1 MRVWRTQTL
10 TEPALYQGQKHKEP
24 EGQMAKKKDPLE
36 GKAVAIVGLGG
47 TYADYILARIN
58 SQKFDEV
65 WGINSIGAIVRV
77 DRTFMMDPAS
87 RFLDDVKAGT
97 QTGIGQEFL
106 LDTPNKGPIYSCVLD
121 DRVPEI
127 VEYPLADVISDLQI
141 SYFNNTVAYA
151 LGFAIHKKVAKIHL
165 YGIDFSY
172 KQNLNFAEAGRACC
186 EFWCAI
192 AISRGIKIEVAHK
205 SGFLDTNVPEN
216 EKLYG
221 YHRLENPLVQRI
233 VDGDLMIVRQN
244 DLSPPEP
251 VEHQDPVLIGRHDIP
266 NVTYVEKEGKNV
278 KRQN

>member
-1 MRVWRTQTL
+1 
-10 TEPALYQGQKHKEP
+10 
-24 EGQMAKKKDPLE
+24 MAKKKDSLE
-36 GKAVAIVGLGG
+36 GKTVAIVGLGG
-47 TYADYILARIN
+47 TYADYVLARIN

-87 RFLDDVKAGT
+87 RFLDDVKAGK
-97 QTGIGQEFL
+97 QTGVGQEFL
-106 LDTPNKGPIYSCVLD
+106 LETPNKGPIYSCELD
-121 DRVPEI
+121 ERVPEI
-127 VEYPLADVISDLQI
+127 VEYPLQEVISDLQI

-172 KQNLNFAEAGRACC
+172 KANLNFAEAGRACC

-192 AISRGIKIEVAHK
+192 AISRGIQIEVAHR

-221 YHRLENPLVQRI
+221 YHRLENPLVQKV
-233 VDGDLMIVRQN
+233 VDGSLLIARQS
-244 DLSPPEP
+244 DMESPEP
-251 VEHQDPVLIGRHDIP
+251 EDGQDPVLIGRHDIKG
-266 NVTYVEKEGKNV
+266 VTYND
-278 KRQN
+278 

>member
-1 MRVWRTQTL
+1 
-10 TEPALYQGQKHKEP
+10 
-24 EGQMAKKKDPLE
+24 MAKKKDSLE
-36 GKAVAIVGLGG
+36 GKTVAIVGLGG
-47 TYADYILARIN
+47 TYADYVLARIN

-87 RFLDDVKAGT
+87 RFLDDVKAGK
-97 QTGIGQEFL
+97 QTGVAQEFL
-106 LDTPNKGPIYSCVLD
+106 LETSNKGPIYSCELD
-121 DRVPEI
+121 ERVPEI
-127 VEYPLADVISDLQI
+127 VEYPLQEVISDLQI

-172 KQNLNFAEAGRACC
+172 KANLNFAEAGRACC

-192 AISRGIKIEVAHK
+192 AISRGIQIEVAHR

-221 YHRLENPLVQRI
+221 YHRLENPLVQKV
-233 VDGDLMIVRQN
+233 VDGSLLIARQS
-244 DLSPPEP
+244 DMESPEP
-251 VEHQDPVLIGRHDIP
+251 EDGQDPVLIGRHDIKG
-266 NVTYVEKEGKNV
+266 VTYND
-278 KRQN
+278 

>member
-1 MRVWRTQTL
+1 
-10 TEPALYQGQKHKEP
+10 
-24 EGQMAKKKDPLE
+24 MAKKKDSLE
-36 GKAVAIVGLGG
+36 GKTVAIVGLGG
-47 TYADYILARIN
+47 TYADYVLARIN
-58 SQKFDEV
+58 SEKFDEV

-87 RFLDDVKAGT
+87 RFLDDVKAGK

-106 LDTPNKGPIYSCVLD
+106 LETPNKGPIYSCELD
-121 DRVPEI
+121 ERVPEI
-127 VEYPLADVISDLQI
+127 VEYPLQDVISDLQI

-172 KQNLNFAEAGRACC
+172 KANLNFAEAGRACC

-192 AISRGIKIEVAHK
+192 AISRGIQIEVAHR

-221 YHRLENPLVQRI
+221 YHRLENPLVQKV
-233 VDGDLMIVRQN
+233 VDGSLLIARQS
-244 DLSPPEP
+244 DMDSPEP
-251 VEHQDPVLIGRHDIP
+251 EDGQEPVLIGRHDIKG
-266 NVTYVEKEGKNV
+266 VTYND
-278 KRQN
+278 

>member
-1 MRVWRTQTL
+1 
-10 TEPALYQGQKHKEP
+10 
-24 EGQMAKKKDPLE
+24 MAKKKDSLE
-36 GKAVAIVGLGG
+36 GKTVAIVGLGG
-47 TYADYILARIN
+47 TYADYVLARIN

-87 RFLDDVKAGT
+87 RFLDDVKAGK
-97 QTGIGQEFL
+97 QTGVGQEFL
-106 LDTPNKGPIYSCVLD
+106 LETPNKGPIYSCELD
-121 DRVPEI
+121 ERVPEI
-127 VEYPLADVISDLQI
+127 VEYPLQEVISDLQI

-172 KQNLNFAEAGRACC
+172 KANLNFAEAGRACC

-192 AISRGIKIEVAHK
+192 AISRGIQIEVAHR

-221 YHRLENPLVQRI
+221 YHRLENPLVQKI
-233 VDGDLMIVRQN
+233 VDGSLLIARQS
-244 DLSPPEP
+244 DMDAPEP
-251 VEHQDPVLIGRHDIP
+251 EDGQEPVLIGRHDIKG
-266 NVTYVEKEGKNV
+266 VTYND
-278 KRQN
+278 